1 MKRVLSVAFGL
12 LALAALVVAPA
23 YSGACGG
30 ETAKTADAN
39 ATQVSAKGCPA
50 QGAAACAA
58 KLGISPEECQKLCAT
73 GEYTVVDMSIK
84 GMTCTGCES
93 TITACLSGLPGVV
106 KVGKVSY
113 KDGTAFVLV
122 DPKKVQNE
130 AMVKAVADK
139 GYTAE
144 VVPAVSVTPI
154 GSTTS
159 MDPKQPCGAAA
170 AAACAQ
176 KCAKPCGA
184 AATKTAGTEKTE
196 KTETT
201 EKTNK

>member
-1 MKRVLSVAFGL
+1 MKRVLSVTLCF
-12 LALAALVVAPA
+12 LALAALFAVPA

-30 ETAKTADAN
+30 ETAKTADAS
-39 ATQVSAKGCPA
+39 QVSAKGQCNA
-50 QGAAACAA
+50 QGAAACSA
-58 KLGISPEECQKLCAT
+58 KLGIPPEECQKLCAT
-73 GEYTVVDMSIK
+73 GEYTMIDMSIK

-130 AMVKAVADK
+130 SMVKAVSDK

-144 VVPAVSVTPI
+144 IIPAVSITPI
-154 GSTTS
+154 GTQLTG
-159 MDPKQPCGAAA
+159 DAKQPCGAAA

-184 AATKTAGTEKTE
+184 AATKTAATEKTE
-196 KTETT
+196 KTE
-201 EKTNK
+201 KTNK